1 MLECLFS
8 CCYCLQLKEGLL
20 VFVLPH
26 VPATKHPP
34 FSSAVWVNRFIRIG
48 WSQSRCSLQC
58 QSKLCLHSMLRCPLA
73 AIWAKAESNNSN
85 NNNQTIR
92 SLWLMNLLWA
102 NAEFVWMFWE
112 EKGWRNVC
120 IGLVGLFFLKPVYTN
135 AFHNPS
141 KLTAP
146 PASFF
151 GTKKKTLMTTFYI
164 CLIKCAYKWKRSWF
178 WWCQPFYIYTSTIY
192 IPVYGYAFHVD
203 LDSVPHCPCCFMG
216 APWVDEHWRS
226 HVVILSHEGICSFPP
241 QKTSHCF

>member
-120 IGLVGLFFLKPVYTN
+120 IGLVGLFFFKPVYTN

-151 GTKKKTLMTTFYI
+151 GTKKKNPNDNILYLFNQVCVQMKKIMIVMMPTILY
-164 CLIKCAYKWKRSWF
+164 L
-178 WWCQPFYIYTSTIY
+178 YIYHLHSCLRIR
-192 IPVYGYAFHVD
+192 V
-203 LDSVPHCPCCFMG
+203 SC
-216 APWVDEHWRS
+216 RS
-226 HVVILSHEGICSFPP
+226 G
-241 QKTSHCF
+241 